1 MNNKLTPQDYCEMII
16 KFVNTQ
22 IKQEFSTADVYNY
35 CVSKTEVLDVKDNIR
50 IKQIISN
57 VLTTLTNRGFLSNKE
72 GKNFAL
78 LKQISQDDSIT
89 IFEGEPQMSSLTQK
103 QINRL
108 MNLNTT
114 MSDDPSSKFEM

>member
-1 MNNKLTPQDYCEMII
+1 MNNKLTPQDYCEMIV
-16 KFVNTQ
+16 KFVNAQ
-22 IKQEFSTADVYNY
+22 IKQEFSIIDVYNY
-35 CVSKTEVLDVKDNIR
+35 CVSKTEVLDIKDNIR
-50 IKQIISN
+50 IKSIISN
-57 VLTTLTNRGFLSNKE
+57 ALTTLTNRGFLSNKE

-89 IFEGEPQMSSLTQK
+89 IFEGELQMSSLTQK